1 MTFDLSDLK
10 WVHRYLKMS
19 EGGDDIGDIYAW
31 ILSETGGDDSF
42 FVPILNT

>member
-10 WVHRYLKMS
+10 WVHRCPKIS

-31 ILSETGGDDSF
+31 ILSETGGGDSF
-42 FVPILNT
+42 FCADS